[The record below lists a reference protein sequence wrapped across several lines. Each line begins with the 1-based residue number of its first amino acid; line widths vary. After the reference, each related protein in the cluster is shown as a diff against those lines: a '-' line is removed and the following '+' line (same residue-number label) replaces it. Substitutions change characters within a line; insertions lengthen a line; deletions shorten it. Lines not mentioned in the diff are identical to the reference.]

1 MMEFGIIVSDHIQP
15 LPRPA
20 LTVSIAVQQSVH
32 QMLPCIR
39 TLIRHIEALRYEV
52 FTLSW
57 DIGWIEIP
65 QEDWSIVVTIFLGD
79 INDSRQLL
87 LIVPLPCRCRRLTR
101 SGAILGSYNDK
112 GSSLGW

>member
-1 MMEFGIIVSDHIQP
+1 M
-15 LPRPA
+15 PRHHCPA
-20 LTVSIAVQQSVH
+20 FLTLFLFRNQCVTYPRRRPS
-32 QMLPCIR
+32 IR

-79 INDSRQLL
+79 INNSRQLL

-101 SGAILGSYNDK
+101 SGAILGSYDDE
-112 GSSLGW
+112 GSSSGR